1 MKTKIIFEE
10 GDEVF
15 FLSNIEDY
23 NLNGDEISIYE
34 VLKGTII
41 EKEDSYDS
49 SFNKVCY
56 STIKEVPHEG
66 LGGFHFK
73 IEDDLMFASLKDAE
87 KECKKRNKET
97 IKNIKDAYNRLLETA
112 FL

>member
-1 MKTKIIFEE
+1 MKTIKIFEE

-23 NLNGDEISIYE
+23 NLNGDKISIYE

-41 EKEDSYDS
+41 EIDESYDS
-49 SFNKVCY
+49 SFNKVYY
-56 STIKEVPHEG
+56 SSIKEVPHEE

-73 IEDDLMFASLKDAE
+73 IEDYLIFASLKEAE
-87 KECKKRNKET
+87 KECRKRNKET